1 MKNRLRKWMVSAA
14 AGLLTVGVA
23 LAIQSGVVTAPTTT
37 GQVGVAYSS
46 TLGCGGCWSPMI
58 FSITSGSLPP
68 GLTLT
73 GSTGEITGTPT
84 TPGVYTFS
92 IRVVDSYSPPTD
104 PASKGVGT
112 DAASRRITPSASGTP
127 GATYGGGPFTI
138 TVNGVAASGVP
149 MSPWTLALV
158 MVGLAGLGW
167 MRLRHVNQN

>member
-1 MKNRLRKWMVSAA
+1 MKNPRRKRMVLAA
-14 AGLLTVGVA
+14 AILLTAGITAALGAFA
-23 LAIQSGVVTAPTTT
+23 LAPPTAT

-46 TLGCGGCWSPMI
+46 AVGCAACQAPQT
-58 FSITSGSLPP
+58 FTITSGSLPP

-73 GSTGEITGTPT
+73 AATGAITGTPT
-84 TPGVYTFS
+84 TAGVYTFS
-92 IRVVDSYSPPTD
+92 MQVVDSFAPGD
-104 PASKGVGT
+104 PAAKGVGT
-112 DAASRRITPSASGTP
+112 DAASRRIKPSANGNP

-167 MRLRHVNQN
+167 MRLRPVNQN